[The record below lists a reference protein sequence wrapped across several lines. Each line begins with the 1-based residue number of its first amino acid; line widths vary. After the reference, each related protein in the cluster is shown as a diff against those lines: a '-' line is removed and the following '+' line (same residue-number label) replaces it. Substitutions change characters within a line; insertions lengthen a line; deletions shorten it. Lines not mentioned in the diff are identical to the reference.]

1 MLTSIH
7 TIIFNAKRFVR
18 TKTTSLILD
27 DVEVGFEGK
36 DVLFCVKTLAN
47 LLGLGAFSEISFGAK
62 TDHGSTLPLCF
73 KQPGGAFVIA
83 LLFQAALIRR
93 PVLRKTLFFDPLLAV
108 TGTRLRR
115 EPVMEIGIKFMS
127 LGWRNDGLK
136 RWPGQCHVQ

>member
-1 MLTSIH
+1 MLISIH

-73 KQPGGAFVIA
+73 KQPGGAVPSSTH
-83 LLFQAALIRR
+83 QASS
-93 PVLRKTLFFDPLLAV
+93 PEKDTFFRSTAGGDGNKIEKGASDGNWNKIHV
-108 TGTRLRR
+108 AW
-115 EPVMEIGIKFMS
+115 MEK
-127 LGWRNDGLK
+127 
-136 RWPGQCHVQ
+136 